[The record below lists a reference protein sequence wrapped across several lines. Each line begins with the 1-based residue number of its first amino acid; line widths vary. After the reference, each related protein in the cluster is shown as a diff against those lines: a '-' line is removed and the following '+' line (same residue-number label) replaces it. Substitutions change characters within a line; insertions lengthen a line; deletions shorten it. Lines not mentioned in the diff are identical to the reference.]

1 MNKHRTLCLLLAA
14 AMLLTLGLG
23 AYASGDASGENAPV
37 SGGTSYTVEFLAD
50 DGFYRVENPNGG
62 RRLSVSDPSRLLEV
76 TDGGFTYAF
85 KDSDGD
91 GELDV
96 YEDWRLDAV
105 TRAADLVQHLDVPE
119 MSALMLYPFMST
131 PADGELTESTMQLLE
146 KGCRFVL
153 SNSSN
158 SVPDNVKWNNNM
170 QAWLEANDP
179 WGIPMNRAADPLNTT
194 SNASMGIFNEGTV
207 VVYNDAGVSGWPG
220 NLGLAATFDPYYA
233 LLHGQICS
241 QEYRALGISTG
252 LSPQVDLASE
262 PRWTRFS
269 GTFGEGSLLSGDLAA
284 AYVHGF
290 QSSWSGIGED
300 AEDLGW
306 GIDSVVCM
314 IKHYPGDG
322 AAESGREAHNNTG
335 KYNVYP
341 GHNLMEHVSVF
352 AKAIDIEGSLTG
364 GVKAVMPSYSI
375 AMAEEGPLGEAVG
388 SGYSSYK
395 LVDILRNQLGFEGL
409 ICCDWEIVNG
419 KIWGVEHLTMVER
432 HLKAIEAGLNMFGG
446 SAAADGNELA
456 YALGVIAYTGISAWS
471 PANGDTPADGS
482 TGEEYM
488 DGLFRTSA
496 QKCLEISFC
505 AGLFDDPYIC
515 LAESEATVGCDE
527 FRAAGY
533 EAQLASV
540 VMLKNAGGV
549 ISDNGGEKKTVYI
562 PLKYTAASASGSASI
577 GLWFGDEESMSVY
590 FNVVT
595 DSVAPGA
602 SSETYSEDDI
612 VRRTDF
618 TGVDFAL
625 VSFSAPLFNGSG
637 AQDLDGSDGSIDNGY
652 YPTSLQFG
660 EYYADPAF
668 VDRPI
673 GVDPDEELAWVEA
686 GGEPGTSRYY
696 GGKSVAGSTA
706 TPEDLAALRERVG
719 ELPIVAYVTASNP
732 FCCYEFEP
740 YCDAILVGFAI
751 SRSAACQVIGG
762 YYEPA
767 GLLPCQLPANME
779 TVERQFEDVSFD
791 MDCHVDS
798 EGHAYDY
805 AFGMNWSGVISDA
818 RTAAY
823 GRDAYADS
831 PYASH

>member
-1 MNKHRTLCLLLAA
+1 MKKYRLLCAVLSI
-14 AMLLTLGLG
+14 AMVFGLG
-23 AYASGDASGENAPV
+23 IPASASADPAGSAEA
-37 SGGTSYTVEFLAD
+37 GTYSVEFLAD
-50 DGFYRVENPNGG
+50 DGFYRVTNPNGG
-62 RRLSVSDPSRLLEV
+62 TRLSVADPSRIVEV
-76 TDGGFTYAF
+76 TDGGYTYAF

-105 TRAADLVQHLDVPE
+105 TRAADLAARLDVSQ

-131 PADGELTESTMQLLE
+131 PADGELSEATMQLIT

-170 QAWLEANDP
+170 QAWIEENDP
-179 WGIPMNRAADPLNTT
+179 LGIPMNRAADPLNTT
-194 SNASMGIFNEGTV
+194 SNASMGVYNEGTV
-207 VVYNDAGVSGWPG
+207 TVYNDNGVSGWPG
-220 NLGLAATFDPYYA
+220 NLGIAATFDPYYA
-233 LLHGQICS
+233 LLHGQACS
-241 QEYRALGISTG
+241 QEYRALGITTA
-252 LSPQVDLASE
+252 LSPQVDMASE

-269 GTFGEGSLLSGDLAA
+269 GTFGEGSILSGDLAA

-290 QSSWSGIGED
+290 QSSWSGLGAD

-306 GIDSVVCM
+306 STDSVVCM

-322 AAESGREAHNNTG
+322 AAESGREAHGKTG

-341 GHNLMEHVSVF
+341 GYNLMESVSIF
-352 AKAIDIEGSLTG
+352 AKAVNIEGSLTG

-375 AMAEEGPLGEAVG
+375 AMAENGPIGEAVG

-395 LVDILRNQLGFEGL
+395 LMDILRDQLGFEGL
-409 ICCDWEIVNG
+409 ICCDWEIVND
-419 KIWGVEHLTMVER
+419 KIWGVEHLTMPER
-432 HLKAIEAGLNMFGG
+432 HLKAIENGLNMFGG
-446 SAAADGNELA
+446 SAAVDGNELA
-456 YALGVIAYTGISAWS
+456 YEIGVLAHTGISSWS
-471 PANGDTPADGS
+471 PASGEAAADGT
-482 TGEEYM
+482 TGEAYM
-488 DGLFRTSA
+488 DELFRSSA
-496 QKCLEISFC
+496 QRCLEISFYT
-505 AGLFDDPYIC
+505 GLFDDPYIC

-527 FRAAGY
+527 FRSAGF
-533 EAQLASV
+533 ETQLASV
-540 VMLKNAGGV
+540 VMIKNKGGV
-549 ISDNGGEKKTVYI
+549 ISDNGGKKKTVYI

-577 GLWFGDEESMSVY
+577 GLWFGDEESMSVS

-595 DSVAPGA
+595 DTIRDGA
-602 SSETYSEDDI
+602 DPENYTEADI

-618 TGVDFAL
+618 KGVDFAL
-625 VSFSAPLFNGSG
+625 VSFNAPNYSGSG
-637 AQDLDGSDGSIDNGY
+637 AADYDNSDGSIDNGY

-668 VDRPI
+668 VDMPM
-673 GVDPDEELAWVEA
+673 GVDPDEELTWIAA

-696 GGKSVAGSTA
+696 GGKSVAGNTA
-706 TPEDLAALRERVG
+706 TPDSLAALRARVG
-719 ELPIVAYVTASNP
+719 KLPIVAYVTASNP
-732 FCCYEFEP
+732 FCCYEFEE

-798 EGHAYDY
+798 EGNAYDY
-805 AFGMNWSGVISDA
+805 AFGMNWSGVINDA

-823 GRDAYADS
+823 GRGAYADS

>member
-1 MNKHRTLCLLLAA
+1 MNKHRILCLLLSA
-14 AMLLTLGLG
+14 AMVLALGVP
-23 AYASGDASGENAPV
+23 ASAASSE
-37 SGGTSYTVEFLAD
+37 STYSTEYLAD
-50 DGFYRVENPNGG
+50 DGFYRVTNPDGG
-62 RRLSVSDPSRLLEV
+62 RRLSVSDPAHIIEV
-76 TDGGFTYAF
+76 EDGGYTYAF

-105 TRAADLVQHLDVPE
+105 TRAADLVQALTVSQ

-131 PADGELTESTMQLLE
+131 PVDGELSESTMQLLS

-153 SNSSN
+153 SNSSD

-170 QAWLEANDP
+170 QAWIEENDP
-179 WGIPMNRAADPLNTT
+179 LGIPMNRAADPLNTT
-194 SNASMGIFNEGTV
+194 SNASLGIFNEGTV

-220 NLGLAATFDPYYA
+220 NLGIAATFDPYYA

-269 GTFGEGSLLSGDLAA
+269 GTFGEGSILSGDLAA

-290 QSSWSGIGED
+290 QSSWDGLGED

-306 GIDSVVCM
+306 STDSVVCM

-341 GHNLMEHVSVF
+341 GNNLMEHVSVF
-352 AKAIDIEGSLTG
+352 AAAIDIEGSKTG
-364 GVKAVMPSYSI
+364 GVKAIMPSYSI
-375 AMAEEGPLGEAVG
+375 AMADAGPIGEAVG
-388 SGYSSYK
+388 SGFSSYK
-395 LVDILRNQLGFEGL
+395 LMDILREQLGFEGL
-409 ICCDWEIVNG
+409 ICCDWEITTG
-419 KIWGVEHLTMVER
+419 KIWGVENLTVAER

-446 SAAADGNELA
+446 SAAADANELA
-456 YALGVIAYTGISAWS
+456 YEMGVLAYTGVSGW
-471 PANGDTPADGS
+471 TPASGEAAADGT

-488 DGLFRTSA
+488 TELFRYSA
-496 QKCLEISFC
+496 QRCLEISFY

-527 FRAAGY
+527 FRSTGF

-540 VMLKNAGGV
+540 VMVKNKGGV

-562 PLKYTAASASGSASI
+562 PLQYNAASASGGASI
-577 GLWFGDEESMSVY
+577 GLSFGDEESMSMF

-595 DSVAPGA
+595 DTIRSGA
-602 SSETYSEDDI
+602 SSEAYTEDDI
-612 VRRTDF
+612 IKRTDF

-625 VSFSAPLFNGSG
+625 VSFSAPMVTGSG
-637 AQDLDGSDGSIDNGY
+637 AADYDNSDGSIDNGY
-652 YPTSLQFG
+652 YPTRLQFG
-660 EYYADPAF
+660 DYYADPAF
-668 VDRPI
+668 VDMPM
-673 GVDPDEELAWVEA
+673 GVDPDEEIEWIAA

-696 GGKSVAGSTA
+696 GGKSVAGNTSV
-706 TPEDLAALRERVG
+706 PDSIKALREQVG
-719 ELPIVAYVTASNP
+719 DLPIVAYVTASNP
-732 FCCYEFEP
+732 FCCYEFEE

-762 YYEPA
+762 FYEPG

-779 TVERQFEDVSFD
+779 TVERQYEDVSFD
-791 MDCHVDS
+791 MECHVDS
-798 EGHAYDY
+798 EGNAYDY
-805 AFGMNWSGVISDA
+805 AFGMDWDGVISDA
-818 RTAAY
+818 RTDAY
-823 GRDAYADS
+823 GRGAYADS

>member
-1 MNKHRTLCLLLAA
+1 MNKHRILCLLLAA
-14 AMLLTLGLG
+14 AMVFALGIP
-23 AYASGDASGENAPV
+23 AAASSEGE
-37 SGGTSYTVEFLAD
+37 SSYSVEYLAD
-50 DGFYRVENPNGG
+50 DGFYRVTNPNGG
-62 RRLSVSDPSRLLEV
+62 RRLSVADPAHIVEV
-76 TDGGFTYAF
+76 TDGGYTYAF
-85 KDSDGD
+85 RDSDRD

-105 TRAADLVQHLDVPE
+105 SRAADLAPRLTVSE

-131 PADGELTESTMQLLE
+131 PVDGELSEATLQLLT

-153 SNSSN
+153 SNSSD
-158 SVPDNVKWNNNM
+158 SVHDNVIWNNNM
-170 QAWLEANDP
+170 QSWLEENDP
-179 WGIPMNRAADPLNTT
+179 YGIPMNRAADPLNTT
-194 SNASMGIFNEGTV
+194 SNAAMGIFNEGTV
-207 VVYNDAGVSGWPG
+207 TVYNDAGVSGWPG
-220 NLGLAATFDPYYA
+220 NLGIAATFDPYYA

-252 LSPQVDLASE
+252 LSPQVDMASE

-269 GTFGEGSLLSGDLAA
+269 GTFGEGSILSGDLAA

-290 QSSWSGIGED
+290 QSTWDGLGAD

-306 GIDSVVCM
+306 GVDSVVCM

-341 GHNLMEHVSVF
+341 GYNLMEHVSVF
-352 AKAIDIEGSLTG
+352 AKAIDIEGSKTG
-364 GVKAVMPSYSI
+364 GVKAIMPSYSI
-375 AMAEEGPLGEAVG
+375 AMSPTGPLGEAVG

-395 LVDILRNQLGFEGL
+395 LIDILRDQLDFEGL

-419 KIWGVEHLTMVER
+419 KIWGVEHLTMPER
-432 HLKAIEAGLNMFGG
+432 HLLAIENGLNMFGG
-446 SAAADGNELA
+446 SAAVDGNELA
-456 YALGVIAYTGISAWS
+456 YEIGVLTHTGMSGWS
-471 PANGDTPADGS
+471 PASGETAADGT

-488 DGLFRTSA
+488 DGLFRDSA
-496 QKCLEISFC
+496 QKCLEISFYS
-505 AGLFDDPYIC
+505 GLFDDPYIC

-527 FRAAGY
+527 FRSAGF

-540 VMLKNAGGV
+540 VMVKNKGGV
-549 ISDNGGEKKTVYI
+549 ISDNGGQKKTVYI
-562 PLKYTAASASGSASI
+562 PLTYNAASASGSASI
-577 GLWFGDEESMSVY
+577 GLSFGDEETMSVY

-595 DSVAPGA
+595 DEIRAGA
-602 SSETYSEDDI
+602 SSESYSEDDI
-612 VRRTDF
+612 IKRTDF

-625 VSFSAPLFNGSG
+625 VSFSAPNATGSG
-637 AQDLDGSDGSIDNGY
+637 AADYDNSDGSIDNGY
-652 YPTSLQFG
+652 YPTRLQFG
-660 EYYADPAF
+660 DYYADPAF
-668 VDRPI
+668 VDMPI
-673 GVDPDEELAWVEA
+673 GVDPDEELAWVAA

-696 GGKSVAGSTA
+696 GGKSVAGSTSV
-706 TPEDLAALRERVG
+706 PDSIKALREQVG
-719 ELPIVAYVTASNP
+719 DLPIVAYVTASNP

-751 SRSAACQVIGG
+751 SRSAACEVIGG
-762 YYEPA
+762 FYEPG

-798 EGHAYDY
+798 EGNTYDY
-805 AFGMNWSGVISDA
+805 AFGMDWDGVIHDA
-818 RTAAY
+818 RTEAY
-823 GRDAYADS
+823 GRGAYADS